1 MTHPPVL
8 LGIDFGGT
16 KIATAV
22 CDLAGNKLAS
32 AVVDSLGQRGARASF
47 DHGVATATGL
57 LSEHAAGAAVAAVG
71 VATFGI
77 PFEDRV
83 ELAPAIDGWERLAL
97 GRELRAAFPGAAI
110 SMGTD
115 TKTAAQAEAR
125 WGALVDCDPAIY
137 LNLGTGLAAAIVT
150 GGRVLSGSQGAA
162 GEIGYSLREPA
173 DVGRADGLRI
183 PLEDMVSGQA
193 LQRRAASL
201 ARSLRGAG
209 SGSASSGSASADGAG
224 AAGAS
229 PDGASPDGHRL
240 TAAEVFAAAAS
251 DPDLNDLVTEFVDEL
266 AFHVVNL
273 AIAVNPARIAVGG
286 GITRSWDQISPRL
299 EEALRTWVPYPPDLV
314 LGHFPQ
320 EAPLLGAV
328 ALAVD
333 AAADLAPAPAAST
346 LSTPGSTDPSH
357 NGNILTDNSKGHYHD
372 ETNNA
377 YQRPQGDFL
386 AGAPQATSYPADL

>member
-1 MTHPPVL
+1 L

-32 AVVDSLGQRGARASF
+32 AVVDSLGERGARASF
-47 DHGVATATGL
+47 DHGIATATGL
-57 LSEHAAGAAVAAVG
+57 LTTHAAGAAVAAVG

-83 ELAPAIDGWERLAL
+83 ELAPAIDGWERLEL
-97 GRELRAAFPGAAI
+97 GRELRRAFPGAVI

-125 WGALVDCDPAIY
+125 WGALAGCDPAIY

-162 GEIGYSLREPA
+162 GEIGYSLRESA
-173 DVGRADGLRI
+173 DVGRGNALRI

-193 LQRRAASL
+193 LQRRA
-201 ARSLRGAG
+201 SLRQAT
-209 SGSASSGSASADGAG
+209 S
-224 AAGAS
+224 
-229 PDGASPDGHRL
+229 DGHRL
-240 TAAEVFAAAAS
+240 TAAEVFAAAVS
-251 DPDLNDLVTEFVDEL
+251 DAELNDLISDFVDEL

-286 GITRSWDQISPRL
+286 GITRSWDRIGPRL
-299 EEALRTWVPYPPDLV
+299 AEALQASVPYPPDLV
-314 LGHFPQ
+314 LAHFPHD
-320 EAPLLGAV
+320 APLLGAV

-333 AAADLAPAPAAST
+333 ATTGIPGPQPAPA
-346 LSTPGSTDPSH
+346 LDIPRPDGRPGSVNNSDNAPTTTRI
-357 NGNILTDNSKGHYHD
+357 GNLS
-372 ETNNA
+372 
-377 YQRPQGDFL
+377 
-386 AGAPQATSYPADL
+386 